1 MLEKT
6 RQYDGSNI
14 QEIEQAIELLTEWEE
29 TQNIKIQI
37 EYGEVITKKIEN
49 IKKNDWI
56 QSDDTRKKICTLLRN
71 VIRLNITD
79 DVFTDQ
85 QIKLLKRGFSI
96 LISNT
101 VQKEDMLQLNRE
113 FRNEKLMT
121 MPSWE

>member
-1 MLEKT
+1 MDSFEECKVIAE
-6 RQYDGSNI
+6 R
-14 QEIEQAIELLTEWEE
+14 AIELLTEWEE

-37 EYGEVITKKIEN
+37 QYGTVLTKKIDN
-49 IKKNDWI
+49 LKKKDWI
-56 QSDDTRKKICTLLRN
+56 QSDDTRKKISTLLKN